1 MKDKIKSLLD
11 DTAARLSVGDMD
23 SALRLSA
30 EALATADAV
39 LKSSASEQ
47 GASYALSAADED
59 VVDLLVASDTHVR
72 CLLMA
77 QAPVQALSCALLSL
91 CTVDICGIVN
101 RDGCR
106 DAFAALLQTTII
118 TEMSAIDTLPLNDET
133 HDSGTALLSLTA
145 FLLNSYGD
153 AADPLLAQLGQIC
166 DLTTEPIIDGI
177 STPASDL
184 KRILAEILGI
194 ASALGILEFE

>member
-1 MKDKIKSLLD
+1 MKDIIKSLLD

-47 GASYALSAADED
+47 GTSYALSAADED

-91 CTVDICGIVN
+91 CTVDICGIVE
-101 RDGCR
+101 REDCR
-106 DAFAALLQTTII
+106 DAFAALLQTTVIA
-118 TEMSAIDTLPLNDET
+118 EMSAIDTLPLNDET
-133 HDSGTALLSLTA
+133 HDSGATLLSLSA
-145 FLLNSYGD
+145 FLLNSYGN

-166 DLTTEPIIDGI
+166 DLAAEPIIDGI

>member
-39 LKSSASEQ
+39 LKSSPSES
-47 GASYALSAADED
+47 GAAYALSVADED
-59 VVDLLVASDTHVR
+59 VIGLLVASDTHVR

-91 CTVDICGIVN
+91 CTVDICGIVE
-101 RDGCR
+101 REGCR
-106 DAFAALLQTTII
+106 DVFAALLQTTII
-118 TEMSAIDTLPLNDET
+118 AEMSAIDTLPLNDET
-133 HDSGTALLSLTA
+133 HDSGTTLLSLSA
-145 FLLNSYGD
+145 FLLNSYGN

-166 DLTTEPIIDGI
+166 DLAAEPIIDGI

>member
-1 MKDKIKSLLD
+1 MKDKIKTLLD

-30 EALATADAV
+30 EALATADTI
-39 LKSSASEQ
+39 LKSSASEH
-47 GASYALSAADED
+47 GPSYALSATDED
-59 VVDLLVASDTHVR
+59 VVGLLVASDTHVR

-91 CTVDICGIVN
+91 CTVDICGIVE

-118 TEMSAIDTLPLNDET
+118 AEMSAIDTLPLNDET
-133 HDSGTALLSLTA
+133 HDNGTTLLSLTA
-145 FLLNSYGD
+145 FLLNSYGNAD
-153 AADPLLAQLGQIC
+153 DPLLAQLGQIC
-166 DLTTEPIIDGI
+166 DLTTEPIIDEI

>member
-1 MKDKIKSLLD
+1 MKDKIKTLLD

-30 EALATADAV
+30 EALATADTI
-39 LKSSASEQ
+39 LKSSASEHGQ
-47 GASYALSAADED
+47 SYALSATDED
-59 VVDLLVASDTHVR
+59 VVGLLVASDTHVR

-91 CTVDICGIVN
+91 CTVDICGIVE

-118 TEMSAIDTLPLNDET
+118 AEMSAIDTLPLNDET
-133 HDSGTALLSLTA
+133 HDNGTTLLSLTA
-145 FLLNSYGD
+145 FLLNSYGNAD
-153 AADPLLAQLGQIC
+153 DPLLAQLGQIC
-166 DLTTEPIIDGI
+166 DLTTEPIIDEI

>member
-1 MKDKIKSLLD
+1 MKDKIKTLLD

-30 EALATADAV
+30 EALATADTI
-39 LKSSASEQ
+39 LKSSASEHGQ
-47 GASYALSAADED
+47 SYALSATDED
-59 VVDLLVASDTHVR
+59 VVGLLVASDTHVR

-91 CTVDICGIVN
+91 CTVDICGIVE

-106 DAFAALLQTTII
+106 DAYAALLQTTII
-118 TEMSAIDTLPLNDET
+118 AEMSAIDTLPLNDET
-133 HDSGTALLSLTA
+133 HDNGTTLLSLTA
-145 FLLNSYGD
+145 FLLNSYGNAD
-153 AADPLLAQLGQIC
+153 DPLLAQLGQIC
-166 DLTTEPIIDGI
+166 DLTTEPIIDEI